1 MSKFAFFLR
10 ALKLASNSQFNIIPS
25 DRASF
30 PRVLNIIG
38 ARSFVTIKVGDE
50 EQENWVTIKSM
61 RYLSTLV
68 IILACSVLGCY
79 PAYNWRLVQTEQYGW
94 EALFPAKPKRNSR
107 KIIIRDQPKQAVI
120 RMDRYSVALNQMD
133 FILDVISFEGEIS
146 YIGGSLKGY
155 VNKML
160 KTNLNIP
167 PEVKLV
173 DGIMIEGFIGK
184 GESNRVAMI
193 VKHLSND
200 YSIVRGVA
208 VGSPHNFKSDKAEFF
223 LNSIN

>member
-1 MSKFAFFLR
+1 MSNLAFFLR

-30 PRVLNIIG
+30 PRVLNMIG
-38 ARSFVTIKVGDE
+38 ARSVVTIKVGDE

-61 RYLSTLV
+61 KYSSTLV
-68 IILACSVLGCY
+68 IILACSVLSCY
-79 PAYNWRLVQTEQYGW
+79 PTYNWRLVQTEQYGW

-120 RMDRYSVALNQMD
+120 KMDRYSVALNQMD
-133 FILDVISFEGEIS
+133 FILDVISFEGEMS
-146 YIGGSLKGY
+146 HIGGSLKGY

-184 GESNRVAMI
+184 GESKPVAMI
-193 VKHLSND
+193 LKHLNND

-208 VGSPHNFKSDKAEFF
+208 VGSPNNFKSDKAEFF

>member
-107 KIIIRDQPKQAVI
+107 KIIIRDQPKEAVI
-120 RMDRYSVALNQMD
+120 KMERYSVALNQMD
-133 FILDVISFEGEIS
+133 FILDVISFEGEMS
-146 YIGGSLKGY
+146 HIGGSLKGY

-208 VGSPHNFKSDKAEFF
+208 VGSPNNFKSDKAEFF
-223 LNSIN
+223 LKSIN

>member
-1 MSKFAFFLR
+1 MAFFLR

-30 PRVLNIIG
+30 PRVLKIIG

-61 RYLSTLV
+61 RYSSTLV
-68 IILACSVLGCY
+68 IILACSVLSCY
-79 PAYNWRLVQTEQYGW
+79 PTYNWRLVQTEQYGW

-107 KIIIRDQPKQAVI
+107 KIIIRDQPKQSVI
-120 RMDRYSVALNQMD
+120 KMDRYSVALNQMD
-133 FILDVISFEGEIS
+133 FILDVISFEGEMS
-146 YIGGSLKGY
+146 HIGGSLEGY
-155 VNKML
+155 VNNML

-184 GESNRVAMI
+184 EESKPVALI
-193 VKHLSND
+193 LKHLSND

-208 VGSPHNFKSDKAEFF
+208 VGTPQNFKSEKAEFF

>member
-1 MSKFAFFLR
+1 MSKLAFFLS
-10 ALKLASNSQFNIIPS
+10 ALKLVSNSQFNIIPS
-25 DRASF
+25 DRGSF
-30 PRVLNIIG
+30 PIVLNIMG
-38 ARSFVTIKVGDE
+38 ARSLVTIKVGDE

-61 RYLSTLV
+61 KYSSTLI
-68 IILACSVLGCY
+68 IILACSVLSCY
-79 PAYNWRLVQTEQYGW
+79 PTYNWRLVQTEQYGW

-107 KIIIRDQPKQAVI
+107 KIIIRDQSKQAVI
-120 RMDRYSVALNQMD
+120 KMDRYSVALNQMD
-133 FILDVISFEGEIS
+133 FILDVISFEGEMS
-146 YIGGSLKGY
+146 HIGGSLKGY

-184 GESNRVAMI
+184 GESKPVAMI
-193 VKHLSND
+193 LKHLSND

-223 LNSIN
+223 LSSIN

>member
-1 MSKFAFFLR
+1 MME
-10 ALKLASNSQFNIIPS
+10 
-25 DRASF
+25 
-30 PRVLNIIG
+30 
-38 ARSFVTIKVGDE
+38 ARSLVTIKVGDE

-61 RYLSTLV
+61 RYSSTLIV
-68 IILACSVLGCY
+68 ILACSVLSCY
-79 PAYNWRLVQTEQYGW
+79 PTYNWRLVQTEQYGW

-107 KIIIRDQPKQAVI
+107 KIIIRDLPKQAVI
-120 RMDRYSVALNQMD
+120 KMDRYSVALNQMD
-133 FILDVISFEGEIS
+133 FILDVISFEGEMS
-146 YIGGSLKGY
+146 HIGGSLKGY

-173 DGIMIEGFIGK
+173 DGIIIEGFIGK
-184 GESNRVAMI
+184 GESKPVAMI
-193 VKHLSND
+193 LKHLSND